1 MDARVKIF
9 LVTRIS
15 GNKSIFIFS
24 LRSNPGILKLLL
36 MKRVKIAIFAFQCQ
50 FFVTF
55 KNCGIFLIRHVS
67 IRHYYIWDCEIIK
80 IIKGAI
86 LCWID
91 RESKTDI
98 YSFTRASFFHFCMTE
113 FVTTDIC
120 EKKNFCLLHLTWSH
134 FYPYCRRKYSELFSA
149 NFSLNWTNKGILFL
163 VFFHAIEK
171 SIRRDSYFYERL
183 HCKLT

>member
-55 KNCGIFLIRHVS
+55 KNCGIFPIRHVS

-113 FVTTDIC
+113 FVTNDIC
-120 EKKNFCLLHLTWSH
+120 EKKIWFLSTPSGMITFLS
-134 FYPYCRRKYSELFSA
+134 
-149 NFSLNWTNKGILFL
+149 IL
-163 VFFHAIEK
+163 
-171 SIRRDSYFYERL
+171 
-183 HCKLT
+183 